1 MSRDRIDTVVVGI
14 ELITMRQRKVIRMK
28 SKRIAGTVCAEDEK
42 IPRNEL
48 VAAIIENLCKLYQDL
63 PDKSF
68 MEDYRKWSNVS
79 WEKDSLYKRNRLGIR
94 NCRCD

>member
-1 MSRDRIDTVVVGI
+1 
-14 ELITMRQRKVIRMK
+14 MK
-28 SKRIAGTVCAEDEK
+28 SKEIAGTVCAEDEK

-79 WEKDSLYKRNRLGIR
+79 GKRFALQAERTGNTELPLRLMKTV
-94 NCRCD
+94 D